1 MRPVRPKPR
10 ERGASIVELALI
22 APVMVLLVMG
32 VLDLGRAYRMNI
44 RLENA
49 AREGAAFAQVYPND
63 VTCGPSGN
71 IRGQVEREEPSLKA
85 TPAFT
90 VVVEGQD
97 AGGTFTPMS
106 GCTGTV
112 ASAGERV
119 RVRVSARYDIMTPLV
134 AQAVGGSLTLTGDAE
149 VRVQGQVR
157 P

>member
-1 MRPVRPKPR
+1 M
-10 ERGASIVELALI
+10 ELALL
-22 APVMVLLVMG
+22 APVMVILVMG

-63 VTCGPSGN
+63 VASCPSGDS
-71 IRGQVEREEPSLKA
+71 ILGQVEREEPALKA
-85 TPAFT
+85 SPAFT
-90 VVVEGQD
+90 IVVEGQG

-106 GCTGTV
+106 GCAGTV
-112 ASAGERV
+112 ATAGERV

-134 AQAVGGSLTLTGDAE
+134 SQAVGTSLTLTGDAE